1 MAGTPVLEIRDL
13 QVRFRT
19 EAGVVHAVRGVDL
32 DVAEGGVVGVVG
44 ESGCGKTVTM
54 LAVLG
59 LLPRNATVTG
69 SVKFRGRELLGLP
82 GRELRKLRGSK
93 LAMIFQDPVT
103 SLNPVFTIGYQVA
116 EAVRVHHPEVSRQA
130 ARARAVELL
139 QRVGIPE

>member
-1 MAGTPVLEIRDL
+1 M
-13 QVRFRT
+13 
-19 EAGVVHAVRGVDL
+19 
-32 DVAEGGVVGVVG
+32 GVVG

-103 SLNPVFTIGYQVA
+103 SLNPVFTIGHQVA
-116 EAVRVHHPEVSRQA
+116 EAVRVHHPEVKREA
-130 ARARAVELL
+130 ARSRAVELL
-139 QRVGIPE
+139 RRDRKSVVEGKGVG